1 MEHNIVLA
9 DEVNEARIGAL
20 PPRFPTVGKQFLRV
34 GDIADRGVKPH
45 IEHFAFGAFHRHRN
59 TPIQIATHGAGFES
73 HVEPTLALSAHVGA
87 PLRVALNPRLEPL
100 LMFVEWQIPVRGFAQ
115 HRLGSRNG
123 TARIDQFGG
132 RKVLATALTLVTV
145 GVGVAA
151 VGAFAHDVA
160 VGQEGVRLFVVVLF
174 VGFLHKFALVVE
186 RAEEVRCHL
195 AVSGTRGARI
205 DVERDAE
212 TFETVLDELVI
223 AVHHFL
229 NAATFFAR
237 TDSYGNTVLV
247 RSADEK
253 HIAVTQ
259 TEVAGIDVGGYVN
272 TGEVAD
278 VHTAVGVG

>member
-1 MEHNIVLA
+1 M
-9 DEVNEARIGAL
+9 
-20 PPRFPTVGKQFLRV
+20 
-34 GDIADRGVKPH
+34 
-45 IEHFAFGAFHRHRN
+45 
-59 TPIQIATHGAGFES
+59 
-73 HVEPTLALSAHVGA
+73 
-87 PLRVALNPRLEPL
+87 
-100 LMFVEWQIPVRGFAQ
+100 
-115 HRLGSRNG
+115 
-123 TARIDQFGG
+123 
-132 RKVLATALTLVTV
+132 
-145 GVGVAA
+145 
-151 VGAFAHDVA
+151 
-160 VGQEGVRLFVVVLF
+160 
-174 VGFLHKFALVVE
+174 
-186 RAEEVRCHL
+186 
-195 AVSGTRGARI
+195 SGTRGTRI

>member
-1 MEHNIVLA
+1 ML
-9 DEVNEARIGAL
+9 
-20 PPRFPTVGKQFLRV
+20 
-34 GDIADRGVKPH
+34 
-45 IEHFAFGAFHRHRN
+45 
-59 TPIQIATHGAGFES
+59 
-73 HVEPTLALSAHVGA
+73 VE
-87 PLRVALNPRLEPL
+87 R
-100 LMFVEWQIPVRGFAQ
+100 QIPVRGFAQ
-115 HRLGSRNG
+115 HGLGSRNG
-123 TARIDQFGG
+123 TARVDQFGG

-151 VGAFAHDVA
+151 VGAFAHNVA
-160 VGQEGVRLFVVVLF
+160 VGQEGVRLFVV
-174 VGFLHKFALVVE
+174 FLHKFALVVE
-186 RAEEVRCHL
+186 RAEEVRRHL
-195 AVSGTRGARI
+195 AVGGTRGARI